1 MFISTSPLVTE
12 SMVLI
17 CSTGNKVGIINASTT
32 VASMTG
38 GLVAQQK
45 FAILPSIA
53 PLHTAVITVIAML
66 VCEII

>member
-1 MFISTSPLVTE
+1 MKCAYGNGKTWFLV
-12 SMVLI
+12 

-45 FAILPSIA
+45 FAILPSIT

-66 VCEII
+66 VCE